1 MNYLFAALS
10 GLAFGLILSL
20 LKYLLLWRP
29 YLKAKTNRI
38 YLIMMLSSLINVAAL
53 LSIFLIRDIL
63 PFSYWLTLISLALAL
78 NFGGKFLAK
87 QAATKNPETIT
98 AINQIQG
105 EDHGT

>member
-10 GLAFGLILSL
+10 GLAFGLVLSL

-29 YLKAKTNRI
+29 YLKAKTDRI

-53 LSIFLIRDIL
+53 FSIFLIRDIL
-63 PFSYWLTLISLALAL
+63 PFSYWLTLIALAFAL

-87 QAATKNPETIT
+87 QAADKSTNTT
-98 AINQIQG
+98 AQINQIQG